1 MPDASDKLVRDL
13 KNFVAGEWVD
23 SDDRIEVTNPY
34 TNEVVGTVPKMGL
47 DQVKKAIDFMYDY
60 EPELTAYERSEILR
74 ASAAEIG
81 RASCRERG

>member
-47 DQVKKAIDFMYDY
+47 DQVKKAIDFMYD
-60 EPELTAYERSEILR
+60 
-74 ASAAEIG
+74 
-81 RASCRERG
+81 